1 MVTKIKLFI
10 GASALCAGLMTTA
23 TVAQGVREVKAEDI
37 LITSLEAIANR
48 PTSKVLGLYCRSS
61 VWNGSNRVGEVIGP
75 IFHDLRIDA
84 LQNGG
89 NAIINVRLS
98 YGTFAEHKVTTGP
111 GNATYIDREAP
122 ILAVVTACGDAVV
135 LKQ

>member
-1 MVTKIKLFI
+1 MVNSMRFSIAV
-10 GASALCAGLMTTA
+10 GAVWVGLMTTA
-23 TVAQGVREVKAEDI
+23 AIAQGAKEMKAEDI
-37 LITSLEAIANR
+37 LISSLEVIANR

-61 VWNGSNRVGEVIGP
+61 VWNGSNRIGEVMGP
-75 IFHDLRIDA
+75 ILHDLRVDA
-84 LQNGG
+84 LQSGG
-89 NAIINVRLS
+89 NAIINVHLS

-135 LKQ
+135 LK

>member
-1 MVTKIKLFI
+1 MVTKIRLSI
-10 GASALCAGLMTTA
+10 GAGVLWAVLTTTGA
-23 TVAQGVREVKAEDI
+23 IAQGVKDVKAEDI
-37 LITSLEAIANR
+37 LITSLEVIANR
-48 PTSKVLGLYCRSS
+48 PTIKVLGLYCRSS
-61 VWNGSNRVGEVIGP
+61 VWNGSNRVGEVMGP
-75 IFHDLRIDA
+75 ILRDLRVDA

-89 NAIINVRLS
+89 NAIINVHLS